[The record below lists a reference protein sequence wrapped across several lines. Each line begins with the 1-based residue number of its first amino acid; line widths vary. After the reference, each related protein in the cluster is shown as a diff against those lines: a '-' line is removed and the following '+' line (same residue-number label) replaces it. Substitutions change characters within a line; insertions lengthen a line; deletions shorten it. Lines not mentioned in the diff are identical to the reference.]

1 MPKKAPG
8 ERWRYIAFRVSGGGP
23 FARNDFLSSL
33 INRARGTSM
42 DGGFRITVYEPEV
55 AILKVPHMLKDDAI
69 SLLASVDRVAGQ
81 ACRVETLQT
90 SGTIKT
96 LKERYLRK
104 ESVARKTWE

>member
-8 ERWRYIAFRVSGGGP
+8 ERWRYIAFRVSEGGP

-81 ACRVETLQT
+81 GCRGERLQN
-90 SGTIKT
+90 SGTIKK
-96 LKERYLRK
+96 LKERNLRK
-104 ESVARKTWE
+104 ESVARKT